1 MKKTVSKNFK
11 NCMSLLLLTLA
22 GWNGVE
28 VTAQEYVPLVREGV
42 KRVYLFDKG
51 LDEYGPF
58 VYYTEEMRGETTI
71 NGIQYKNLY
80 RYYGDELDV
89 NTTAPYAYVR
99 EADKKVYAILDEDNK
114 LEDGDFNVYING
126 DPIIETEN
134 FEATGEYLIYDF
146 NDFVAF
152 YDAHSRIKV
161 VSTGQESVGDAM
173 RTAYYFDETKR
184 YLILESVGAVTTGG
198 LLFPGTSRWVNGPHP
213 HTLGLSHVIEGA
225 VVVYKGPRYDELKDK
240 LSPTAVSDLK
250 TDETL
255 QGDNR
260 YYNLMGQ
267 PVSNPT
273 QPGIYIH
280 HGKKIVIK

>member
-1 MKKTVSKNFK
+1 MKKIIF
-11 NCMSLLLLTLA
+11 SLLMLMGIT
-22 GWNGVE
+22 GVQ
-28 VTAQEYVPLVREGV
+28 AQEYEYVPLVREGV

-51 LDEYGPF
+51 LDGYGPY

-71 NGIQYKNLY
+71 NGNQYKNLY

-99 EADKKVYAILDEDNK
+99 EADKKVYAVLDEDNK
-114 LEDGDFNVYING
+114 LEDGDYNVYKNG

-134 FEATGEYLIYDF
+134 FETTGEYLIYDF

-173 RTAYYFDETKR
+173 LTAYYFDEAKR

-198 LLFPGTSRWVNGPHP
+198 LLFPSTGSWVNGPHP
-213 HTLGLSHVIEGA
+213 HTLGLSHVIEGD
-225 VVVYKGPRYDELKDK
+225 VVVYKGPRYDELKEK
-240 LSPTAVSDLK
+240 LTPTAVVDIK
-250 TDETL
+250 INETY

-260 YYNLMGQ
+260 YYNLMGL
-267 PVSNPT
+267 PVAEPT

-280 HGKKIVIK
+280 QGKKLVIK